1 MKTCTLPNLN
11 IAFALLF
18 VNIIFVT
25 KALKCKKGYDT
36 ITLENKTYNMLKA
49 QLEILTSL
57 VEGQNDIIQGRTT
70 TIEETFNSIDKMIH
84 QLD

>member
-1 MKTCTLPNLN
+1 MKNSN
-11 IAFALLF
+11 
-18 VNIIFVT
+18 
-25 KALKCKKGYDT
+25 DT
-36 ITLENKTYNMLKA
+36 ITLEYKTYNMLKA

-70 TIEETFNSIDKMIH
+70 TIEETFNSIDKIIH

>member
-1 MKTCTLPNLN
+1 MENSN
-11 IAFALLF
+11 
-18 VNIIFVT
+18 
-25 KALKCKKGYDT
+25 DT

-57 VEGQNDIIQGRTT
+57 VKGQNDIIQGRTT

>member
-1 MKTCTLPNLN
+1 MENSN
-11 IAFALLF
+11 
-18 VNIIFVT
+18 
-25 KALKCKKGYDT
+25 DT

-70 TIEETFNSIDKMIH
+70 TIEETFNRIDKMMH

>member
-1 MKTCTLPNLN
+1 MEFSN
-11 IAFALLF
+11 
-18 VNIIFVT
+18 
-25 KALKCKKGYDT
+25 DT
-36 ITLENKTYNMLKA
+36 ITLEYKTYNMLKA

-70 TIEETFNSIDKMIH
+70 TIEETFNSIDKMID

>member
-1 MKTCTLPNLN
+1 MELSN
-11 IAFALLF
+11 
-18 VNIIFVT
+18 
-25 KALKCKKGYDT
+25 DR
-36 ITLENKTYNMLKA
+36 ITLEYKTYNMLKA
-49 QLEILTSL
+49 QLEILSSL

>member
-1 MKTCTLPNLN
+1 MGNSN
-11 IAFALLF
+11 
-18 VNIIFVT
+18 
-25 KALKCKKGYDT
+25 DT
-36 ITLENKTYNMLKA
+36 IILESKTYNKLKA
-49 QLEILTSL
+49 QLEIITAL

>member
-1 MKTCTLPNLN
+1 MGNSN
-11 IAFALLF
+11 
-18 VNIIFVT
+18 
-25 KALKCKKGYDT
+25 DT
-36 ITLENKTYNMLKA
+36 IILKSKTYNKLKA
-49 QLEILTSL
+49 QLEILTAL

>member
-1 MKTCTLPNLN
+1 MGNSN
-11 IAFALLF
+11 
-18 VNIIFVT
+18 
-25 KALKCKKGYDT
+25 DT
-36 ITLENKTYNMLKA
+36 IILESKTYNKLKA
-49 QLEILTSL
+49 QLEILTTL

>member
-1 MKTCTLPNLN
+1 MENSN
-11 IAFALLF
+11 
-18 VNIIFVT
+18 
-25 KALKCKKGYDT
+25 DT
-36 ITLENKTYNMLKA
+36 ITLESKTYNKLKA

-70 TIEETFNSIDKMIH
+70 TIDETFNSIDKMIH

>member
-1 MKTCTLPNLN
+1 MGNSN
-11 IAFALLF
+11 
-18 VNIIFVT
+18 
-25 KALKCKKGYDT
+25 DT
-36 ITLENKTYNMLKA
+36 IILDSKTYNKLKA
-49 QLEILTSL
+49 QLEILTAL

>member
-1 MKTCTLPNLN
+1 MGNSN
-11 IAFALLF
+11 
-18 VNIIFVT
+18 
-25 KALKCKKGYDT
+25 DT
-36 ITLENKTYNMLKA
+36 ITLESKTYNKLKA
-49 QLEILTSL
+49 QLEILTAL